1 MGPSVVS
8 STYTMPGHIKKSE
21 GEDPD
26 PSPWLIVSPELKEK
40 LKSKPYDPKKS
51 CWVPEKATGGYLE
64 GLIESTDGDKVTVQ
78 ILTTK
83 EKKVFKK
90 DQVGQVNPPKFDC
103 CDDMSGLTY
112 LNDACVLWNSV
123 VRYKNELI
131 YTYSG
136 LFCIA
141 INPYK
146 RFPIYTLRSMEIYM
160 GKRRSECPPH
170 IFGVAEGS
178 FQGMINAGKNQSILI
193 TGESGAGKTENTK
206 KVISYFACIGAS
218 GKKKEGEPGL
228 EDKIVQTNPVLEA
241 WGNAKTVRN
250 DNSSRF
256 GKFIRIWFNQAGKL
270 SGADMVVYLLEKS
283 RLTFQAELERCYH
296 SFYNIMSDQV
306 PDLKEKCCLSDN
318 IYDYWWVSQGKV
330 TVDSIDDKED
340 MGFAHDAYRIL
351 GFTEDETYNIY
362 RLTAVVMHMGNMTKD
377 FVPVGKEEQ
386 AEIKD
391 DTNAQKVASLCGI
404 DSEWMITYFCKPKL
418 KVGTEWVSKGQSCTG
433 ASNSVGGIGRKI
445 YELVFR
451 FITDKCNLTLLDPT
465 MKKVQYIG
473 CLDIAGFE
481 TFDYNGF
488 EQICINFV
496 NEKLQQFFN
505 QHMFT
510 LEQEEYVRE
519 GIEWANVD
527 FGMDLQVCITMF
539 EKPMGLLAIWEE
551 ESLFPKATDETFRG
565 KLMDNLL
572 GNPACQNFQKPDP
585 RAPDKNAHFGVSHYA
600 AMVSYNITG
609 WLEKNKDPLN
619 DTVVQLMK
627 DGSNALLVECFID
640 HPGQPT
646 EVKKDAGGGGKK
658 KGGGKTVTSFFK
670 SQLDDLMKVLYS
682 TDPSFI
688 RCVVPNTH
696 KQPGG
701 VQPELIMH
709 QYQCNGVLAGIAICR
724 LGFPNKLMYP
734 DFKARYNILA
744 ANAVARA
751 KNDKAAAGAVFE
763 AIKLDKEKWRLGH
776 TKVFFRAGI
785 LGFME
790 ETREDKIG
798 SVLAMLQAQARG
810 KASRLVFKKMQDQ
823 KLALYC
829 LQRTIR
835 NWRIGKTWLW
845 WSLWLAVKPNLK
857 CTKFAQYKQEYE
869 EKIAIAEANIDKAVE
884 ECNKV
889 IAVHDTLMAQKNE
902 YVLALQS
909 GGSAVQDI
917 VDKTNRIEAMKN
929 DLQKQV
935 DELNARIKGEKEEKN
950 LIGQAQSKVNAQ
962 KGQLGE
968 EIKTLEG
975 RLGAAESDRADKDDQ
990 IRTCKEEIEHQN
1002 DMISKLGREKKG
1014 AQESRQKTEEDIQ
1027 TMEDRCN
1034 HLSRVKA
1041 KLEQSL
1047 DEAEDSLER
1056 EKKSKGDVDKLKR
1069 KVEGDL
1075 KLTQETVSDL
1085 ERMKAELTQSVQR
1098 KEKEAAAI
1106 GAKIED
1112 EATLGSKYSKQTK
1125 ELQSRLEELDEE
1137 LSIERG
1143 NRAKA
1148 EKSRAMLK
1156 KDLEDLGSRLEE
1168 AGANT
1173 ATQVELNKK
1182 REAELARLKGELE
1195 ELNIAH
1201 EGTLAALRMKHNNT
1215 MSELGEQID
1224 GINGNKLKAEKDKAG
1239 MERDLQEARSN
1250 LEDVVRAK
1258 AEMDKNGKLL
1268 QGSIADSHQ
1277 KLDELARALN
1287 EADSQKKRLDVEKQ
1301 DLERQIE
1308 EGEAAMASLNKNKI
1322 SLTTQLEDTKRMAD
1336 SEARDRSAMLTK
1348 YKHMSTELEGV
1359 KEKIDDE
1366 HMRKSDAMKQLSKA
1380 QAEIQLWR
1388 SRYETE
1394 GLGRVDELEMAR
1406 NKLQARIAEAEETVD
1421 SMQSKIAN
1429 AEKSKSRMQTDLE
1442 DISMEYERVHAAAI
1456 ITEKRGRNFD
1466 KVISEW
1472 KSKADDVSAE
1482 VDASQK
1488 ECRNFN
1494 SELFRLRAA
1503 HEETVEQL
1511 DVVKRE
1517 NKNLADE
1524 IKDLLDQ
1531 LGDGGRSIHE
1541 LDKQRRRLEVE
1552 KEELQAA
1559 LEEAEA
1565 TLEMEENRVL
1575 RSQLELANV
1584 RQEID
1589 RRVAEKEEEFNNTR
1603 KNHSRA
1609 MESLG
1614 ASIEAEQRAKG
1625 EGLRIKKQLE
1635 GEINELEIG
1644 LDHANKA
1651 NSEGLKSIKRYQTQ
1665 LRETIQA
1672 FEDEARSKAQ
1682 IVEQVGI
1689 SERKSAALSG
1699 EVEESKALLDGASRA
1714 IRQLQNDISDARGAV
1729 NNMQTIN
1736 GRDMTSKRQL
1746 ESSIHTLQAEVDGM
1760 LVAAKNGEE
1769 KAKKAMVDAARLAD
1783 ELRAEQEHV
1792 SALSTGKNSLNN
1804 ALGELEGR
1812 LSDAEN
1818 AALKGGK
1825 TAMAKLEGKIREL
1838 EAELASTQSRTGEA
1852 SKAFQRAERKAKELS
1867 FAQGEDKKNQDRMS
1881 ELASKLQGKIKTY
1894 KQQIEE
1900 AEEIAALNLAKFRK
1914 AQQELE
1920 ETEERAE
1927 LAMVL

>member
-1 MGPSVVS
+1 
-8 STYTMPGHIKKSE
+8 
-21 GEDPD
+21 
-26 PSPWLIVSPELKEK
+26 
-40 LKSKPYDPKKS
+40 
-51 CWVPEKATGGYLE
+51 
-64 GLIESTDGDKVTVQ
+64 
-78 ILTTK
+78 
-83 EKKVFKK
+83 
-90 DQVGQVNPPKFDC
+90 
-103 CDDMSGLTY
+103 
-112 LNDACVLWNSV
+112 
-123 VRYKNELI
+123 
-131 YTYSG
+131 
-136 LFCIA
+136 
-141 INPYK
+141 
-146 RFPIYTLRSMEIYM
+146 
-160 GKRRSECPPH
+160 
-170 IFGVAEGS
+170 
-178 FQGMINAGKNQSILI
+178 
-193 TGESGAGKTENTK
+193 
-206 KVISYFACIGAS
+206 
-218 GKKKEGEPGL
+218 
-228 EDKIVQTNPVLEA
+228 
-241 WGNAKTVRN
+241 
-250 DNSSRF
+250 
-256 GKFIRIWFNQAGKL
+256 
-270 SGADMVVYLLEKS
+270 
-283 RLTFQAELERCYH
+283 
-296 SFYNIMSDQV
+296 
-306 PDLKEKCCLSDN
+306 
-318 IYDYWWVSQGKV
+318 
-330 TVDSIDDKED
+330 
-340 MGFAHDAYRIL
+340 
-351 GFTEDETYNIY
+351 
-362 RLTAVVMHMGNMTKD
+362 
-377 FVPVGKEEQ
+377 
-386 AEIKD
+386 
-391 DTNAQKVASLCGI
+391 
-404 DSEWMITYFCKPKL
+404 
-418 KVGTEWVSKGQSCTG
+418 
-433 ASNSVGGIGRKI
+433 
-445 YELVFR
+445 
-451 FITDKCNLTLLDPT
+451 
-465 MKKVQYIG
+465 
-473 CLDIAGFE
+473 
-481 TFDYNGF
+481 
-488 EQICINFV
+488 
-496 NEKLQQFFN
+496 
-505 QHMFT
+505 
-510 LEQEEYVRE
+510 
-519 GIEWANVD
+519 
-527 FGMDLQVCITMF
+527 
-539 EKPMGLLAIWEE
+539 MGLLAIWEE
-551 ESLFPKATDETFRG
+551 ESLFPKATDDTFRA

-572 GNPACQNFQKPDP
+572 GKPGCQNFQKPDP
-585 RAPDKNAHFGVSHYA
+585 RAPDKNAHFGVAHYA
-600 AMVSYNITG
+600 AMVSYNLTG

-619 DTVVQLMK
+619 DTVVELMK
-627 DGSNALLVECFID
+627 NGSNALLVECFLD
-640 HPGQPT
+640 HPGQPL
-646 EVKKDAGGGGKK
+646 EAKKDAGGGGKK

-724 LGFPNKLMYP
+724 LGFPNKMLYP

-744 ANAVARA
+744 AGAVAKA
-751 KNDKAAAGAVFE
+751 KNDKSAAGAVMDV
-763 AIKLDKEKWRLGH
+763 IKLEKEKFRLGH

-790 ETREDKIG
+790 EVREDKIG
-798 SVLAMLQAQARG
+798 SVLALLQAQARG
-810 KASRLVFKKMQDQ
+810 KASRITFKKMQDQ

-835 NWRIGKTWLW
+835 NFRIGKTWLW
-845 WSLWLAVKPNLK
+845 WQLWLAIKPNLK
-857 CTKFAQYKQEYE
+857 CTKFAQYKAEYE
-869 EKIAIAEANIDKAVE
+869 EKIAIAEAHIGKALE
-884 ECNKV
+884 DREKV
-889 IAVHDTLMAQKNE
+889 TAVHNTLLAQKNE
-902 YVLALQS
+902 LVLALQS
-909 GGSAVQDI
+909 GGSAVQEI
-917 VDKTNRIEAMKN
+917 IDKTVRVEAMAA
-929 DLQKQV
+929 DVQKQV
-935 DELNARIKGEKEEKN
+935 DEVNARIKGEKEEKN
-950 LIGQAQSKVNAQ
+950 LIGQAQTKVNSQ
-962 KGQLGE
+962 KAALGE
-968 EIKTLEG
+968 EIKSLEG

-1056 EKKSKGDVDKLKR
+1056 EKKSKGDVEKLKR

-1224 GINGNKLKAEKDKAG
+1224 GINSNKMKAEKDKAG
-1239 MERDLQEARSN
+1239 MERDLQEARAN
-1250 LEDVVRAK
+1250 LEDAVRAK

-1268 QGSIADSHQ
+1268 QGSIVDSHQ

-1322 SLTTQLEDTKRMAD
+1322 SLTTQLEDTKRLGDA
-1336 SEARDRSAMLTK
+1336 EARDRSAMLSK
-1348 YKHMSTELEGV
+1348 FKNLSTELENLR
-1359 KEKIDDE
+1359 ERIDDE
-1366 HMRKSDAMKQLSKA
+1366 HQRKSDALKALSKA

-1394 GLGRVDELEMAR
+1394 GLGRVDELESSR

-1421 SMQSKIAN
+1421 SLQQKIAN
-1429 AEKSKSRMQTDLE
+1429 AEKSKGRMQSDLE
-1442 DISMEYERVHAAAI
+1442 EISMEYERTHAAAI

-1466 KVISEW
+1466 KVVGEW
-1472 KSKADDVSAE
+1472 KSKADDVAAE
-1482 VDASQK
+1482 VEASQK
-1488 ECRNFN
+1488 ECRNYN
-1494 SELFRLRAA
+1494 SELFRLKAA
-1503 HEETVEQL
+1503 HDETMEQL

-1565 TLEMEENRVL
+1565 ALEQEENKVL
-1575 RSQLELANV
+1575 RAQLELGQV

-1589 RRVAEKEEEFNNTR
+1589 RKIQEKEEEFDNTR
-1603 KNHSRA
+1603 KNHQRA
-1609 MESLG
+1609 MDSLG
-1614 ASIEAEQRAKG
+1614 ASLEAEQRAKS
-1625 EGLRIKKQLE
+1625 EALRIKKKLE
-1635 GEINELEIG
+1635 SDINELEIA

-1651 NSEGLKSIKRYQTQ
+1651 NSEGQKAIKRYQGT
-1665 LRETIQA
+1665 LRDTIQGY
-1672 FEDEARSKAQ
+1672 EDEARARQ
-1682 IVEQVGI
+1682 QVMEQVGI
-1689 SERKSAALSG
+1689 SERKANALSG
-1699 EVEESKALLDGASRA
+1699 EVEESRALLDSAERA
-1714 IRQLQNDISDARGAV
+1714 
-1729 NNMQTIN
+1729 
-1736 GRDMTSKRQL
+1736 KRQL
-1746 ESSIHTLQAEVDGM
+1746 DSELADARNAVNEMGVINSRAMHDKRNVESMIHTLQAEIDDA
-1760 LVAAKNGEE
+1760 LAQAKNSEE
-1769 KAKKAMVDAARLAD
+1769 KSKRAMVDAARLAD
-1783 ELRAEQEHV
+1783 ELRSEQDHANAEGR
-1792 SALSTGKNSLNN
+1792 GKRSLDTQL
-1804 ALGELEGR
+1804 AELENR
-1812 LSDAEN
+1812 LAEAE
-1818 AALKGGK
+1818 AAAMKGGK
-1825 TAMAKLEGKIREL
+1825 AAMSKLEMKIREL
-1838 EAELASTQSRTGEA
+1838 EVELGGVQSRTQENY
-1852 SKAFQRAERKAKELS
+1852 KAFQRAERRIKELQ
-1867 FAQGEDKKNQDRMS
+1867 FQQDEDKKNQDRMS
-1881 ELASKLQGKIKTY
+1881 DLAQKLQAKIKTY

-1900 AEEIAALNLAKFRK
+1900 AEEIAALNLAKYRK

-1920 ETEERAE
+1920 ETEERSKMAE
-1927 LAMVL
+1927 AQITTYQSF